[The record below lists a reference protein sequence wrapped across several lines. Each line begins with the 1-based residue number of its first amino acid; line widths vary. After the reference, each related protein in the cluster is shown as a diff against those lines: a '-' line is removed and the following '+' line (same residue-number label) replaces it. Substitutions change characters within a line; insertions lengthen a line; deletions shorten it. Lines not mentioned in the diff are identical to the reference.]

1 MPGLEAPPG
10 QEGVDEVLE
19 RLFRYGTTS
28 LDRLSFRQ
36 ALDEVGA
43 QEWATTDF
51 AVRVLHDH
59 FASAVAL
66 LADHVIHPRLP
77 EQDFRTVRAQLV
89 AELPGRLESPE
100 YLAKRSLEAALL
112 PAVDAALRQPTPSTV
127 ESLGLDDVR
136 AYHRRVFRPGLTTI
150 VVIGRIAPEEAR
162 AVIERSFGAWTSSS
176 APRTRS
182 YFGCAM

>member
-59 FASAVAL
+59 FARAVAL

-112 PAVDAALRQPTPSTV
+112 PAVDAAPASRLRRRSSRSVSTTS
-127 ESLGLDDVR
+127 E
-136 AYHRRVFRPGLTTI
+136 HTI
-150 VVIGRIAPEEAR
+150 AG
-162 AVIERSFGAWTSSS
+162 SS
-176 APRTRS
+176 APASRRS
-182 YFGCAM
+182 S